1 MGAYG
6 AYAACSKTMRD
17 YFVNK
22 CGSFIYSTAPPPGV
36 CGAISAAVS
45 LVQTSEFRE
54 IRERLSRM
62 AEWFVREIRALGFDA
77 GRTTTPIVPVILGDA
92 AVTMRFSRFLLDN
105 GVLAVAIRPPTV
117 PVGSARLRLSL
128 NAAHTKDDLTR
139 VLELLKAGRRLL
151 ERG

>member
-1 MGAYG
+1 
-6 AYAACSKTMRD
+6 
-17 YFVNK
+17 
-22 CGSFIYSTAPPPGV
+22 
-36 CGAISAAVS
+36 
-45 LVQTSEFRE
+45 
-54 IRERLSRM
+54 M
-62 AEWFVREIRALGFDA
+62 AEWFVREIRALRFDA
-77 GRTTTPIVPVILGDA
+77 GRTATPIVPVILGDA